1 MIALLIAFEPAKI
14 KRRSTR
20 STSAPIGMAKSSQG
34 NITIAPMI
42 EINTVLSVK
51 VIASKGAAAIRTP
64 SARFETMLPAH
75 KRLNAGPM
83 PATLAHLF
91 K

>member
-1 MIALLIAFEPAKI
+1 
-14 KRRSTR
+14 
-20 STSAPIGMAKSSQG
+20 
-34 NITIAPMI
+34 MI

-75 KRLNAGPM
+75 KRLKAGPM